1 MIRWFIVATSAVL
14 LSACQL
20 TQPHSAESE
29 SAHPEA
35 KVVADLGNA
44 ENNDSLTGETDD
56 TELTVT
62 APELVAALGAEL
74 QPELAALTPQQE
86 ADLWVRIQRQL
97 TFDAPEQQ
105 RLISQRDW
113 YLRNPA
119 YMERVAKRAAPF
131 MHLIV
136 EEIERRNMPLELAL
150 LPIVESAFDPF
161 AYSHGRAA
169 GIWQFIPGTA
179 RHYGLDINWWYD
191 GRRDVLAST
200 HAALDYLDALQ
211 KRFDGDW
218 LHALAAYNSGEGRV
232 ERAIRANARAG
243 KPTDFWSLSLP
254 RETRAYVPKLLAL
267 ADILKH
273 HEQYQYSWTAI
284 DNKPYLAVIEV
295 ASQIDLATAA
305 EHAGL
310 TLKQLHHYN
319 SGYNRWATDP
329 EGPHRLLLP
338 LANAEQLQQWL
349 STADQREFVQWTRHK
364 VKSGESLL
372 VIAKQ
377 YHTTVDAIRSANA
390 ISGNLIRAGDFLLI
404 PVATRDLDDYSLSA
418 DQRLAT
424 TQATERGQFKIE
436 HKVVSGDTLWD
447 ISRKYNVNLRSLA
460 SWNGMAPTDPLRPGK
475 QLVVWLPQ
483 QRTEGAVMRSIQYQV
498 RAGDSLARIASRYN
512 VTITDIEKW
521 NQISRNNYLQPGQRL
536 KLYIDVTRINS
547 QS

>member
-1 MIRWFIVATSAVL
+1 MIRWFVLGTSVAF

-20 TQPHSAESE
+20 TTNTEQDPHNASQYAD
-29 SAHPEA
+29 A
-35 KVVADLGNA
+35 KVVDDL
-44 ENNDSLTGETDD
+44 DPTTDD
-56 TELTVT
+56 KHAAAALVDP
-62 APELVAALGAEL
+62 APESEQEFPSIESLS
-74 QPELAALTPQQE
+74 PQQE
-86 ADLWVRIQRQL
+86 ADVWVRIQRQL
-97 TFDAPEQQ
+97 TLPVPEHQ
-105 RLISQRDW
+105 RLIAQRNW

-119 YMERVAKRAAPF
+119 YMERVAARAAPF

-200 HAALDYLDALQ
+200 HAALDYLEALQ

-243 KPTDFWSLSLP
+243 KATDFWALDLP

-273 HEQYQYSWTAI
+273 HERYQYSWTPIA
-284 DNKPYLAVIEV
+284 NTPYLAVVEV

-305 EHAGL
+305 EHSGL

-329 EGPHRLLLP
+329 QGPHRLLLP
-338 LANAEQLQQWL
+338 IAHAEQLQNWL
-349 STADQREFVQWTRHK
+349 ASADPREFVQWTRHQ

-390 ISGNLIRAGDFLLI
+390 IRGNLIRSGDYLLI

-418 DQRLAT
+418 EQRLAT
-424 TQATERGQFKIE
+424 TQATERGQFKLE
-436 HKVVSGDTLWD
+436 HTVVKGDTLWD
-447 ISRKYNVNLRSLA
+447 ISRKYNVNLRALA

-483 QRTEGAVMRSIQYQV
+483 QQAEGAVMRSIQYQV
-498 RAGDSLARIASRYN
+498 RPGDSLARIADRFN
-512 VTITDIEKW
+512 VTISDIETW
-521 NQISRNNYLQPGQRL
+521 NQINRRNYLQPGQRL

>member
-1 MIRWFIVATSAVL
+1 MIRWLIIIISVTL
-14 LSACQL
+14 LTACQL
-20 TQPHSAESE
+20 VASNNPVPADD
-29 SAHPEA
+29 SAHADA
-35 KVVADLGNA
+35 KVVDDLTSEQLPSIDAEILAADNL
-44 ENNDSLTGETDD
+44 D
-56 TELTVT
+56 TAPVITPVIVT
-62 APELVAALGAEL
+62 A
-74 QPELAALTPQQE
+74 QQE

-97 TFDAPEQQ
+97 SFIAPEHQ
-105 RLISQRDW
+105 RVVAQRNW

-131 MHLIV
+131 MYMIV
-136 EEIERRNMPLELAL
+136 EEIERRQMPLELAL

-179 RHYGLDINWWYD
+179 RNYGLEINWWYD

-200 HAALDYLDALQ
+200 HAALDYLEALH

-243 KPTDFWSLSLP
+243 KATDFWALDLP

-273 HEQYQYSWTAI
+273 HERYQYSWTPI
-284 DNKPYLAVIEV
+284 DNQAYLAVVEV

-305 EHAGL
+305 EQAGL
-310 TLKQLHHYN
+310 SLKQLHHYN

-329 EGPHRLLLP
+329 QGPHRLLLP
-338 LANAEQLQQWL
+338 IAHAHQLQQWL
-349 STADQREFVQWTRHK
+349 ARADRSEFVQWTRHQ

-377 YHTTVDAIRSANA
+377 YHTTVDAIRTANELR
-390 ISGNLIRAGDFLLI
+390 GNLIRAGDFLLI
-404 PVATRDLDDYSLSA
+404 PVATRDLAEYSLSA
-418 DQRLAT
+418 DQRLAA
-424 TQATERGQFKIE
+424 TQATNRGNFKIE
-436 HKVVSGDTLWD
+436 HRVVAGDTLWD
-447 ISRKYNVNLRSLA
+447 ISRKYDVNLRSLA

-475 QLVVWLPQ
+475 NLVVWLPQ
-483 QRTEGAVMRSIQYQV
+483 QQAAGAVMRSIQYQV
-498 RAGDSLARIASRYN
+498 RSGDSLARIADRFN
-512 VTITDIEKW
+512 VTIADIEKW
-521 NQISRNNYLQPGQRL
+521 NQINRRKHLQPGQRL
-536 KLYIDVTRINS
+536 KLYVDVTRINS

>member
-1 MIRWFIVATSAVL
+1 MIRWFIVITSVAL

-20 TQPHSAESE
+20 THSSTADSDN
-29 SAHPEA
+29 SGSYADA
-35 KVVADLGNA
+35 KVVDDLSVDDLAVDEVNNLIVTEREIAEADV
-44 ENNDSLTGETDD
+44 E
-56 TELTVT
+56 
-62 APELVAALGAEL
+62 P
-74 QPELAALTPQQE
+74 LTPQQE

-97 TFDAPEQQ
+97 TFTAPEHQ
-105 RLISQRDW
+105 RLIAQRNW

-136 EEIERRNMPLELAL
+136 EEIEHRNMPLELAL

-211 KRFDGDW
+211 KRFNGDW

-232 ERAIRANARAG
+232 ERAIRANTKAG
-243 KPTDFWSLSLP
+243 KATDFWSLDLP

-273 HEQYQYSWTAI
+273 HDSYQYSWTPIA
-284 DNKPYLAVIEV
+284 NEPYLAVIEV

-329 EGPHRLLLP
+329 QGPHRLLLP

-349 STADQREFVQWTRHK
+349 STADQREFVQWTRHQ

-390 ISGNLIRAGDFLLI
+390 IRGNLIRAGEFLLI
-404 PVATRDLDDYSLSA
+404 PVATRDLDEYSLSA

-424 TQATERGQFKIE
+424 TQATERGQMKIE

-483 QRTEGAVMRSIQYQV
+483 QQAEGAVMRSIQYQV
-498 RAGDSLARIASRYN
+498 RSGDSLARIAARFN
-512 VTITDIEKW
+512 VTISDIEKW
-521 NQISRNNYLQPGQRL
+521 NQISRTKHLQPGQRL

>member
-1 MIRWFIVATSAVL
+1 MIRWLIIIISVTL
-14 LSACQL
+14 LTACQL
-20 TQPHSAESE
+20 VASNNPVPADDSAY
-29 SAHPEA
+29 ADA
-35 KVVADLGNA
+35 KVVDDLTSEQLPSIDAEILAADNL
-44 ENNDSLTGETDD
+44 D
-56 TELTVT
+56 TAPVITPVIVT
-62 APELVAALGAEL
+62 A
-74 QPELAALTPQQE
+74 QQE

-97 TFDAPEQQ
+97 SFIAPEHQ
-105 RLISQRDW
+105 RVVAQRNW

-131 MHLIV
+131 MYMIV
-136 EEIERRNMPLELAL
+136 EEIERRKMPLELAL

-179 RHYGLDINWWYD
+179 RNYGLEINWWYD

-200 HAALDYLDALQ
+200 HAALDYLEALH

-243 KPTDFWSLSLP
+243 KATDFWALDLP

-273 HEQYQYSWTAI
+273 HERYQYSWTPI
-284 DNKPYLAVIEV
+284 DNQAYLAVVAV

-305 EHAGL
+305 EQAGL
-310 TLKQLHHYN
+310 SLKQLHHYN

-329 EGPHRLLLP
+329 QGPHRLLLP
-338 LANAEQLQQWL
+338 IAHAHQLQQWL
-349 STADQREFVQWTRHK
+349 ARADRSEFVQWTRHQ

-377 YHTTVDAIRSANA
+377 YHTTVDAIRTANELR
-390 ISGNLIRAGDFLLI
+390 GNLIRAGDFLLI
-404 PVATRDLDDYSLSA
+404 PVATRDLAEYSLSA
-418 DQRLAT
+418 DQRLAA
-424 TQATERGQFKIE
+424 TQATNRGNFKIE
-436 HKVVSGDTLWD
+436 HRVVAGDTLWD
-447 ISRKYNVNLRSLA
+447 ISRKYDVNLRSLA

-475 QLVVWLPQ
+475 NLVVWLPQ
-483 QRTEGAVMRSIQYQV
+483 QQAAGAVMRSIQYQV
-498 RAGDSLARIASRYN
+498 RSGDSLARIADRFN
-512 VTITDIEKW
+512 VTIADIEKW
-521 NQISRNNYLQPGQRL
+521 NQINRRKHLQPGQRL
-536 KLYIDVTRINS
+536 KLYVDVTRINS

>member
-20 TQPHSAESE
+20 TQPTSAEHE

-35 KVVADLGNA
+35 KVVADLDSQDSDNKAQAMVNDDA
-44 ENNDSLTGETDD
+44 EQPVKTPEVTAELE
-56 TELTVT
+56 TEL
-62 APELVAALGAEL
+62 A
-74 QPELAALTPQQE
+74 QLTPQQE
-86 ADLWVRIQRQL
+86 ADIWVRIQRQL

-273 HEQYQYSWTAI
+273 HEQYQYSWTPI
-284 DNKPYLAVIEV
+284 DNTPYLAVLEV
-295 ASQIDLATAA
+295 SSQIDLATAA
-305 EHAGL
+305 KHAGL

-329 EGPHRLLLP
+329 DGPHRLLLP

-404 PVATRDLDDYSLSA
+404 PVATRDLDEYSLSA
-418 DQRLAT
+418 DQRLAA

-498 RAGDSLARIASRYN
+498 RAGDSLARIANRYN

>member
-1 MIRWFIVATSAVL
+1 MIRWLIIIISVTL
-14 LSACQL
+14 LTACQL
-20 TQPHSAESE
+20 VASNNPVPADDSAY
-29 SAHPEA
+29 ADA
-35 KVVADLGNA
+35 KVVDDLTSEQLPSIDAEILAADNL
-44 ENNDSLTGETDD
+44 D
-56 TELTVT
+56 TAPVITPVIVT
-62 APELVAALGAEL
+62 A
-74 QPELAALTPQQE
+74 QQE

-97 TFDAPEQQ
+97 SFIAPEHQ
-105 RLISQRDW
+105 RVVAQRNW

-131 MHLIV
+131 MYMIV
-136 EEIERRNMPLELAL
+136 EEIERRQMPLDLAL

-179 RHYGLDINWWYD
+179 RNYGLEINWWYD

-200 HAALDYLDALQ
+200 HAALDYLEALH

-243 KPTDFWSLSLP
+243 KATDFWALDLP

-273 HEQYQYSWTAI
+273 HERYQYSWTPI
-284 DNKPYLAVIEV
+284 DNQAYLVVVEV

-305 EHAGL
+305 EQAGL
-310 TLKQLHHYN
+310 SLKQLHHYN

-329 EGPHRLLLP
+329 QGPHRLLLP
-338 LANAEQLQQWL
+338 IAHAHQLQQWL
-349 STADQREFVQWTRHK
+349 ARADRSEFVQWTRHQ

-377 YHTTVDAIRSANA
+377 YHTTVDAIRTANELR
-390 ISGNLIRAGDFLLI
+390 GNLIRAGDFLLI
-404 PVATRDLDDYSLSA
+404 PVATRDLAEYSLSA
-418 DQRLAT
+418 DQRLAA
-424 TQATERGQFKIE
+424 TQATNRGNFKIE
-436 HKVVSGDTLWD
+436 HRVVAGDTLWD
-447 ISRKYNVNLRSLA
+447 ISRKYDVNLRSLA

-475 QLVVWLPQ
+475 NLVVWLPQ
-483 QRTEGAVMRSIQYQV
+483 QQAAGAVMRSIQYQV
-498 RAGDSLARIASRYN
+498 RSGDSLARIADRFN
-512 VTITDIEKW
+512 VTIADIEKW
-521 NQISRNNYLQPGQRL
+521 NQINRRKHLQPGQRL
-536 KLYIDVTRINS
+536 KLYVDVTRINS

>member
-1 MIRWFIVATSAVL
+1 MIRWLIIIISVTL
-14 LSACQL
+14 LTACQL
-20 TQPHSAESE
+20 VASNNPVPADDSAY
-29 SAHPEA
+29 ADA
-35 KVVADLGNA
+35 KVVDDLTSEQLPSIDAEILAADNL
-44 ENNDSLTGETDD
+44 D
-56 TELTVT
+56 TAPVITPVIVT
-62 APELVAALGAEL
+62 A
-74 QPELAALTPQQE
+74 QQE

-97 TFDAPEQQ
+97 SFIAPEHQ
-105 RLISQRDW
+105 RVVAQRNW

-131 MHLIV
+131 MYMIV
-136 EEIERRNMPLELAL
+136 EEIERRQMPLELAL

-179 RHYGLDINWWYD
+179 RNYGLEINWWYD

-200 HAALDYLDALQ
+200 HAALDYLEALH

-243 KPTDFWSLSLP
+243 KATDFWALDLP

-273 HEQYQYSWTAI
+273 HERYQYSWTPI
-284 DNKPYLAVIEV
+284 DNQAYLAVVAV

-305 EHAGL
+305 EQAGL
-310 TLKQLHHYN
+310 SLKQLHHYN

-329 EGPHRLLLP
+329 QGPHRLLLP
-338 LANAEQLQQWL
+338 IAHAHQLQQWL
-349 STADQREFVQWTRHK
+349 ARADRSEFVQWTRHQ

-377 YHTTVDAIRSANA
+377 YHTTVDAIRTANELR
-390 ISGNLIRAGDFLLI
+390 GNLIRAGDFLLI
-404 PVATRDLDDYSLSA
+404 PVATRDLAEYSLSA
-418 DQRLAT
+418 DQRLAA
-424 TQATERGQFKIE
+424 TQATNRGNFKIE
-436 HKVVSGDTLWD
+436 HRVVAGDTLWD
-447 ISRKYNVNLRSLA
+447 ISRKYDVNLRSLA

-475 QLVVWLPQ
+475 NLVVWLPQ
-483 QRTEGAVMRSIQYQV
+483 QQAAGAVMRSIQYQV
-498 RAGDSLARIASRYN
+498 RSGDSLARIADRFN
-512 VTITDIEKW
+512 VTIADIEKW
-521 NQISRNNYLQPGQRL
+521 NQINRRKHLQPGQRL
-536 KLYIDVTRINS
+536 KLYVDVTRINS